1 MIDGWEEILPTMRVG
16 ERARIE
22 ILNPELGYGST
33 GVVPII
39 PPNAALELDL
49 EVLES
54 KPRSVVDFDT
64 LSLGD
69 PNTPVRF
76 FFPSPF
82 LRMPSCFLAPMKTTH
97 SL

>member
-1 MIDGWEEILPTMRVG
+1 VIQTVGGGEMIDGWEEILPTMRVG

-22 ILNPELGYGST
+22 ILNPDLGYGSI

-39 PPNAALELDL
+39 PPNAALELDM

-69 PNTPVRF
+69 PNTPVGAF
-76 FFPSPF
+76 SWQSIKF
-82 LRMPSCFLAPMKTTH
+82 
-97 SL
+97 